1 MKIQATDASVKVPS
15 PGHYSLVAASSKI
28 SFRAKHQFGLGWV
41 HGTFGFR
48 SGSITVAEPVE
59 ESVVEAVVD
68 SASFASD
75 NARRDKKVRSK
86 TFLDTSRYPTMNF
99 RSERV
104 AKNAAGSWELH
115 GQLTVKGV
123 KKPAVFTVQESRVDG
138 RTIFVT
144 ATATVDRYGHG
155 MTAMKGMA
163 GRRLHLTLEV
173 VAQRSQ

>member
-1 MKIQATDASVKVPS
+1 MKIQATEASVEVPA
-15 PGHYSLVAASSKI
+15 PGHYSLVASSSKV

-41 HGTFGFR
+41 RGTFGFR

-59 ESVVEAVVD
+59 DSVVEAVVD

-75 NARRDKKVRSK
+75 NARRDKKVRSG
-86 TFLDTSRYPTMNF
+86 TFLDTSRYRTMHF

-104 AKNAAGSWELH
+104 VLNAAGQWEIH

-123 KKPAVFTVQESRVDG
+123 EKPAVFTVQESRVDG
-138 RTIFVT
+138 RTVSVT
-144 ATATVDRYGHG
+144 STATVDRYDHG

-163 GRRLHLTLEV
+163 GRRLHLTLVV
-173 VAQRSQ
+173 VAERS